1 MEWDSAIYY
10 MTDKNNDSADK
21 KVQKKIYRA
30 QQMEIT
36 EYVLYH
42 RLSRMVREQANRDV
56 LRRIA
61 EEELVYYER
70 WKGVTGN
77 DVPPNATEL
86 GVYYWMARV
95 FGIIFMMRLRDFFI
109 KRAYA
114 TLADIV
120 PESTRIVEQDIS
132 SIAALRSAMD
142 EERLHYMGALI
153 LGLNDAIIEIT
164 GAIAGFTFALRSTTV
179 IALAGLITGVAGAL
193 SMASSEYLEKQSE
206 SNSPNPVK
214 AAAYTG
220 GAYLIT
226 GIILVA
232 PYLLISNYLISLV
245 VMLLLAFIIIFFF
258 SFYSTFLFN
267 QKFRSR
273 FPQMLLMSFG
283 VAFVSFLIGSALR
296 VMLHVNM

>member
-1 MEWDSAIYY
+1 M
-10 MTDKNNDSADK
+10 ADK
-21 KVQKKIYRA
+21 KIDFADKKIQRTIYRA

-36 EYVLYH
+36 EYVLYQK
-42 RLSRMVREQANRDV
+42 LSRMVKEQANRDV
-56 LRRIA
+56 LSLIA
-61 EEELVYYER
+61 EEELGYYER
-70 WKGVTGN
+70 WKGVTGY
-77 DVPPNATEL
+77 DVPPNTTEIS
-86 GVYYWMARV
+86 VYYWMARF
-95 FGIIFMMRLRDFFI
+95 FGIIFMMKLRDFFI

-114 TLADIV
+114 SLADII
-120 PESTRIVEQDIS
+120 PEATRIVEQDIS
-132 SIAALRSAMD
+132 SIAVFRSAMD
-142 EERLHYMGALI
+142 EERLHYMGALV

-206 SNSPNPVK
+206 SNAPNPVN

-220 GAYLIT
+220 GSYLIT
-226 GIILVA
+226 SIILVA
-232 PYLLISNYLISLV
+232 PYLLLTNYLISLV
-245 VMLLLAFIIIFFF
+245 VMLLLAFVIIFFF
-258 SFYSTFLFN
+258 SFYSTFLFD

-296 VMLHVNM
+296 IVLHVNM

>member
-1 MEWDSAIYY
+1 
-10 MTDKNNDSADK
+10 MTDKNTDFADK

-42 RLSRMVREQANRDV
+42 KLSRMVKEQANRDV
-56 LRRIA
+56 LSRIA
-61 EEELVYYER
+61 DEELVYYER
-70 WKGVTGN
+70 WRGVTGN
-77 DVPPNATEL
+77 DVPPNATEIS
-86 GVYYWMARV
+86 VYYWMARI

-114 TLADIV
+114 SLADIV
-120 PESTRIVEQDIS
+120 PESTRIVEEDIS
-132 SIAALRSAMD
+132 SIAAFRSVMD
-142 EERLHYMGALI
+142 EERLHYMGALV

-193 SMASSEYLEKQSE
+193 SMSSSEYLEKQSE
-206 SNSPNPVK
+206 SNAPNPVK

-220 GAYLIT
+220 GAYLVT

-232 PYLLISNYLISLV
+232 PYLLFSNYLVSLV
-245 VMLLLAFIIIFFF
+245 VMLLLALIIIFFF
-258 SFYSTFLFN
+258 SFYSTFLFD

-283 VAFVSFLIGSALR
+283 VAFVSFLIGSVLR